1 MPARARH
8 ACDMTSSKR
17 VLRLFTVLL
26 AVAAVA
32 LGQGR
37 AASDDFSA
45 LVFSK
50 TLMFRHA
57 SITNGIAAI
66 RQLGAE
72 NHFDVDATEDANC
85 FTARNLAKYKV
96 VVFLSTS
103 GNILNEEQQVA
114 FKNFI
119 EKGGGLVAI
128 HAAVAGDVATEGK
141 WPWYGEALCARFTN
155 HSAIVQA
162 TVNIEDRKHP
172 STASLPEQWVRADEW
187 YNFIASPRGQAR
199 VLASLDETTYKGGTM
214 GKDHPIVWCKKM
226 GKGRIWYTALGHTEA
241 SFTEPL
247 FLKHLLGGIQAAAGT
262 KRADF
267 RPREKRAGKPDAS
280 R

>member
-1 MPARARH
+1 
-8 ACDMTSSKR
+8 MTMSRK
-17 VLRLFTVLL
+17 VDGFVVVWLAL
-26 AVAAVA
+26 AVVSLGLGESLAA
-32 LGQGR
+32 
-37 AASDDFSA
+37 DFNA

-66 RQLGAE
+66 KQLGEE
-72 NHFDVDATEDANC
+72 NHFNVDATEDASC
-85 FTARNLAKYKV
+85 FTPKNLAKYQV
-96 VVFLSTS
+96 VIFLSTS
-103 GNILNEEQQVA
+103 GDILDEEQQAA

-119 EKGGGLVAI
+119 EQGGGLAAI

-155 HSAIVQA
+155 HSAIVEA
-162 TVNIEDRKHP
+162 TVNVEDRKHT
-172 STASLPEQWVRADEW
+172 STAPLPEHWVRKDEW
-187 YNFIASPRGQAR
+187 YNFIATPRDQAH
-199 VLASLDETTYKGGTM
+199 VLASLDERTYKGGTM
-214 GKDHPIVWCKKM
+214 GKDHPIAWCKQV

-262 KRADF
+262 DIRKTL
-267 RPREKRAGKPDAS
+267 P
-280 R
+280 

>member
-1 MPARARH
+1 MTNARNLSRLFAVRLALTAVSCGLARAG
-8 ACDMTSSKR
+8 
-17 VLRLFTVLL
+17 
-26 AVAAVA
+26 AA
-32 LGQGR
+32 
-37 AASDDFSA
+37 DFSA

-72 NHFDVDATEDANC
+72 HQFQVDATEDASW
-85 FTARNLAKYKV
+85 FTATNLAKYKV
-96 VVFLSTS
+96 VIFLSTS
-103 GNILNEEQQVA
+103 GDILNEEQQTA
-114 FKNFI
+114 FRNFI
-119 EKGGGLVAI
+119 DRGGGLVAI
-128 HAAVAGDVATEGK
+128 HAAVAGDVATEGQ
-141 WPWYGEALCARFTN
+141 WPWYGDTLCARFTN

-162 TVNIEDRKHP
+162 TVNVEDRQHP
-172 STASLPEQWVRADEW
+172 STAPLPEHWVRTDEW

-199 VLASLDETTYKGGTM
+199 ILASLDETTYAGGSM
-214 GKDHPIVWCKKM
+214 GKDHPIAWCKQV

-262 KRADF
+262 TRANS
-267 RPREKRAGKPDAS
+267 RPE
-280 R
+280 